1 MQTKRVRATLLAIT
15 VAVSVAFLG
24 RYYVQRA
31 HAEWLY
37 LRAHPNFSGLWDF
50 GHHITLVPA
59 YVITLFVLKR
69 LVKKFANEVAER
81 IAILAV
87 IFRCI

>member
-1 MQTKRVRATLLAIT
+1 MQTKRVGATLLAIT
-15 VAVSVAFLG
+15 VTVSSAFLG
-24 RYYVQRA
+24 RYYVHEA
-31 HAEWLY
+31 HAEWLF
-37 LRAHPNFSGLWDF
+37 LHAHPYFNGAWDF

-69 LVKKFANEVAER
+69 VVKKFGTEVAER

-87 IFRCI
+87 IFRRI

>member
-1 MQTKRVRATLLAIT
+1 VA
-15 VAVSVAFLG
+15 AVSAAFLG
-24 RYYVQRA
+24 RYYVNGA

-37 LRAHPNFSGLWDF
+37 LRAHPHLNGLWNL
-50 GHHITLVPA
+50 GNHITLVPA

-69 LVKKFANEVAER
+69 FVKKFGTEVAER

-87 IFRCI
+87 IFR

>member
-1 MQTKRVRATLLAIT
+1 MKTKLVGATLLAIT
-15 VAVSVAFLG
+15 VTVSAAFLG
-24 RYYVQRA
+24 RYYAQGA
-31 HAEWLY
+31 HAEWLH
-37 LRAHPNFSGLWDF
+37 LRAHPYFNGLWDF

-69 LVKKFANEVAER
+69 LVKKFGTEFAER

-87 IFRCI
+87 IFG